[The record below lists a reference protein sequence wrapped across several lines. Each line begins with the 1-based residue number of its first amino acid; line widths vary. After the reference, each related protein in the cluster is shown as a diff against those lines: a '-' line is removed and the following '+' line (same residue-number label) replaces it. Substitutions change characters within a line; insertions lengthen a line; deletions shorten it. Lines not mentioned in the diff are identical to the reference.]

1 MPPGVQAAI
10 ELTARRILDIRL
22 YVENY
27 RHMDSSAAILALA
40 ALAQPTRLDVF
51 RKLVTRE
58 PGGLA
63 AGDIAKELAV
73 PHNTMSSHL
82 SILERALLVSS
93 QRQGRSIVYRAN
105 LATLQSMTLFLLQ
118 DCCGGEP
125 ALCASLI
132 ESIKPCC
139 PPSKES
145 THGNAKAG
153 SRV

>member
-1 MPPGVQAAI
+1 
-10 ELTARRILDIRL
+10 
-22 YVENY
+22 
-27 RHMDSSAAILALA
+27 MDSPAAILALA

-51 RKLVTRE
+51 RLLVKAE
-58 PGGLA
+58 PEGLA

-82 SILERALLVSS
+82 SILTRAALVSS
-93 QRQGRSIVYRAN
+93 QRHSRSIVYRAN

-139 PPSKES
+139 PPSKEDA
-145 THGNAKAG
+145 HGTAKAG